1 MCCGY
6 VVCWTPNE
14 ISFFLNFVGYTVDF
28 AGWFYHFIRFCST
41 NLVVPSSKRHKLTH
55 YLGMTWCRLV
65 LSLHSGTGVHQQLH
79 QSAHLRCQVP
89 RVPACRQTI
98 KYDVIE
104 NCMAVPWQVVTLT
117 AGVFL
122 DGERRRRNAYDKTS
136 QHYSE
141 DNRTAFLHAVINL

>member
-1 MCCGY
+1 M
-6 VVCWTPNE
+6 
-14 ISFFLNFVGYTVDF
+14 LR
-28 AGWFYHFIRFCST
+28 IRRLLDAKRDLILSQFRRLHCRLRRLVLSLYPFFCST

-122 DGERRRRNAYDKTS
+122 DGGRRRRNAYDKITPKTTE
-136 QHYSE
+136 QHFC
-141 DNRTAFLHAVINL
+141 TQ

>member
-1 MCCGY
+1 
-6 VVCWTPNE
+6 
-14 ISFFLNFVGYTVDF
+14 
-28 AGWFYHFIRFCST
+28 
-41 NLVVPSSKRHKLTH
+41 
-55 YLGMTWCRLV
+55 MTWCRLV

-122 DGERRRRNAYDKTS
+122 DGGRRRRNAYDKTS
-136 QHYSE
+136 QRYSE